1 MNGQVICLVGPPGVG
16 KSSIAKSIA
25 HAIGLEFERISLGG
39 VRDESEIVG
48 HRKTYVGSMPGTY
61 YFCCK
66 TGGKSIIL

>member
-39 VRDESEIVG
+39 VNANVESEIVG
-48 HRKTYVGSMPGTY
+48 HRKTYVGSMPANSHH
-61 YFCCK
+61 FCCK
-66 TGGKSIIL
+66 TGGNQ